1 MCLYLIQICGYDD
14 RIFGTIANKTMT
26 FKLLLTTLSSHH
38 ARKNGRMRVVR
49 RKFNFRF
56 RFQVV
61 KQPRLVTAFWVTNK
75 GQKCKSMQ
83 HATSVV
89 DLSSVN
95 KFHRRPNGNGRKR
108 IENFLQNEK
117 DFKYD
122 NNTLEAKEAFK
133 YFCFITCT
141 PLCNSLMY

>member
-1 MCLYLIQICGYDD
+1 MCTYLIQICGYNDC
-14 RIFGTIANKTMT
+14 IFRTIANKTMT

-38 ARKNGRMRVVR
+38 ARKNGRMWIVR

-61 KQPRLVTAFWVTNK
+61 KQPRLVTAFRVADE
-75 GQKCKSMQ
+75 GQKRKSVQ
-83 HATSVV
+83 HATSIV
-89 DLSSVN
+89 DFSSVDE
-95 KFHRRPNGNGRKR
+95 FHRRPNGNGWKR

-117 DFKYD
+117 DIKFD
-122 NNTLEAKEAFK
+122 NYTLEAEEAFK